1 MVVSRHHVTILAAA
15 ILATVVVAARGEPDG
30 DRPGKGAFIRDGFET
45 ERTSWQREY
54 TDATVRLQAHER
66 SDRAAHGGRLSERF
80 QFEAQSGSRFFVSYA
95 LPRVLV
101 TADLGLSLYVRANR
115 AGAQLFGWV
124 VLPADIDPE
133 TRAPSYVL
141 VPGTVFNRPDRWQK
155 LELFDL
161 LPAVEEQAR
170 VLRSSTRRPVPLQ
183 GAYLERVV
191 VNLMGGMGESEVF
204 LDDLEV
210 GPVPQKLAADW
221 SAGHAEVNREVS
233 AAGGVM
239 HKAAAAKDRAEAT
252 LPPIRFSR
260 NAFSRLIE
268 SQRRYVPWFP
278 TAVEAAGADPIALR
292 QAGYDVLVTDARPDR
307 RKLQSIVKSGM
318 FLLPRLEGADDEQGG
333 AERIKAEMSQ
343 YPLPQSVALWSIGE
357 HLGRQR
363 EVDARTQQI
372 ARIREAIAAVR
383 EREDEL
389 NLATATVDGEYRKY
403 ARSPANLDVIGVDL
417 PIWGTSQSFEDGFEY
432 LKQRRFAT
440 ARSNAEAVFW
450 AWLPAAPSEVVTR
463 NIWGT
468 DLVPTWGTPPVQ
480 ADQLRLMTYMALSG
494 GCRGL
499 TFIGDADLTR
509 PVGEP
514 ALIEMNFLNAE
525 IDLFEQIL
533 AQNTQQIAEY
543 KTFDPD
549 PAERPSS
556 ANVNMKRMPLIAEY
570 GGKPGLRAAA
580 IPLPG
585 SKGCLLLVADY
596 GWVDGFGTI
605 SQWQPTQAAYNNL
618 VINPRVPQG
627 VQFLEVSPG
636 DAHFLETKTDD
647 RVPGGTR
654 LTLPDF
660 GLTTMVLCTGDT
672 ALCERVRGYV
682 QRIRPRAAQMA
693 IRQAELQLALVRE
706 THERLKADG
715 HQLNNKKEI
724 EQRRKRGIEAKPT
737 DADDLVAKV
746 EEYIKNARVAQ
757 EAEDYAT
764 AWIEARR
771 AGRPLRNLMAGY
783 WRQGMTELRETVNE
797 SFYGKKPEYPRGAM
811 RPFPNPPVIV
821 TGVSCP
827 PAISFYTLPQLHI
840 WKDWI
845 SGLEGYRF
853 GPNRVPSG
861 SFDEADA
868 ILAAGW
874 TDVSHQYENVVKKIT
889 VPRREKTPLA
899 KRNDKKDK
907 DPKKPEVA
915 KHKPE
920 EIRYDEEKLEP
931 NDHVLMLSVA
941 ADDPKAVD
949 QVQPVLDYPA
959 AAVLSPAIPIRA
971 NNLIRIS
978 VLVRHPNANP
988 SGKGGIIV
996 RDTIGGEQF
1005 QYRSSEIIAGY
1016 SRVVLYRKAPADGTF
1031 RVLLGLAGYG
1041 EAIFDDFRVQV
1052 VEEDRPHRS
1061 AQPGLVQSR
1070 RPGRATPRL
1079 PGPGQPAAA
1088 APSDSR
1094 RQR

>member
-1 MVVSRHHVTILAAA
+1 M
-15 ILATVVVAARGEPDG
+15 
-30 DRPGKGAFIRDGFET
+30 RPCGCM
-45 ERTSWQREY
+45 
-54 TDATVRLQAHER
+54 AHER

-647 RVPGGTR
+647 RVPGRHPSDPPGLR
-654 LTLPDF
+654 LDHHGPLYRRHGVMRAGPWLRPAHPAPRGPD
-660 GLTTMVLCTGDT
+660 GDP
-672 ALCERVRGYV
+672 AGRAPARPGPGN
-682 QRIRPRAAQMA
+682 PRAA
-693 IRQAELQLALVRE
+693 ES
-706 THERLKADG
+706 
-715 HQLNNKKEI
+715 
-724 EQRRKRGIEAKPT
+724 RR
-737 DADDLVAKV
+737 
-746 EEYIKNARVAQ
+746 
-757 EAEDYAT
+757 
-764 AWIEARR
+764 
-771 AGRPLRNLMAGY
+771 
-783 WRQGMTELRETVNE
+783 
-797 SFYGKKPEYPRGAM
+797 
-811 RPFPNPPVIV
+811 
-821 TGVSCP
+821 P
-827 PAISFYTLPQLHI
+827 PAQQQ
-840 WKDWI
+840 
-845 SGLEGYRF
+845 EGDRAA
-853 GPNRVPSG
+853 P
-861 SFDEADA
+861 EA
-868 ILAAGW
+868 GHRGE
-874 TDVSHQYENVVKKIT
+874 TDGCRRPGGQGRGVHQE
-889 VPRREKTPLA
+889 
-899 KRNDKKDK
+899 
-907 DPKKPEVA
+907 
-915 KHKPE
+915 
-920 EIRYDEEKLEP
+920 
-931 NDHVLMLSVA
+931 
-941 ADDPKAVD
+941 
-949 QVQPVLDYPA
+949 
-959 AAVLSPAIPIRA
+959 
-971 NNLIRIS
+971 
-978 VLVRHPNANP
+978 
-988 SGKGGIIV
+988 
-996 RDTIGGEQF
+996 
-1005 QYRSSEIIAGY
+1005 
-1016 SRVVLYRKAPADGTF
+1016 
-1031 RVLLGLAGYG
+1031 
-1041 EAIFDDFRVQV
+1041 
-1052 VEEDRPHRS
+1052 
-1061 AQPGLVQSR
+1061 
-1070 RPGRATPRL
+1070 RPGRAGGRGLRHRLDRGPPRRPPITQPDGGL
-1079 PGPGQPAAA
+1079 LAPGHDGAPRDGRRELLRQEARVSPRSHAALSQPAGHRHRRLVPARHLLLHSAPVAHLEGLDQRTGGLPVRSQPGPLRLV
-1088 APSDSR
+1088 R
-1094 RQR
+1094 RGGRDPRRRLD